1 VNPIWLRGLVAPAL
15 VIGLALAAGL
25 TDGVI
30 AALAV
35 AAVGALAIIVWHLLQ
50 LDALARWASGPIEAP
65 VPEGRGTWALAYA
78 ALYHRVRLRSARQ
91 RDLRLALDRFV
102 SGARALPEGVVVL
115 NTNDR
120 IQWANPRAEAHLGL
134 DLKHDSGAPIVNI
147 VRHPAFVQYLA
158 AGDFSEPV
166 IIQSTRES
174 ALTLSMQIVPFGVE
188 EKLLMSRD
196 ITRLEAV
203 ARVRRDF
210 IANVSHELKTPLTV
224 LAGFIE
230 TLTDVEMDERQRQRC
245 LALMRE
251 QSNSMQR
258 LVEDLLTLSALE
270 SEQSPVNETEF
281 AVVPLLLAV
290 SSDAKALSGG
300 RHEVTLTI
308 RDAATLLG
316 SREELASAFGNLV
329 SNAVRYTPEGGRIA
343 LEWQISADGGEFTVA
358 DSGIGIASEDVPRL
372 TERFYRVDRSRSRA
386 TGGTGLGLAIVKH
399 VLIRH
404 QGELIIESEAGKGSS
419 FTVRLPLDRV
429 RFVADDANADT
440 AAPDGAHAD
449 TNVPNR
455 GQRRLSYPQLPSV
468 TNTSSPHGTESSGP
482 LAKPP

>member
-1 VNPIWLRGLVAPAL
+1 VNPIWLRGLVAPVL
-15 VIGLALAAGL
+15 VMALALAVGVV
-25 TDGVI
+25 DGVA

-35 AAVGALAIIVWHLLQ
+35 IAVGALAIIAWNLFQ
-50 LDALARWASGPIEAP
+50 LDALARWASGPVEVP

-115 NTNDR
+115 DADDR
-120 IQWANPRAEAHLGL
+120 IEWANPRAEAHLGL
-134 DLKHDSGAPIVNI
+134 DLKHDSGAPIVNL

-158 AGDFSEPV
+158 VGDFSEPV

-174 ALTLSMQIVPFGVE
+174 ALTLSLQIVPFGVE

-251 QSNSMQR
+251 QANSMQQ

-270 SEQSPVNETEF
+270 SEQLVNEGEF

-308 RDAATLLG
+308 RDGATLLG

-329 SNAVRYTPEGGRIA
+329 SNAVRYTPDGGRIA
-343 LEWQISADGGEFTVA
+343 LEWRVTGDGGEFTVA
-358 DSGIGIASEDVPRL
+358 DSGIGIASEHVPRL

-404 QGELIIESEAGKGSS
+404 QGELIIDSEAGQGSR
-419 FTVRLPLDRV
+419 FTVRLPLR
-429 RFVADDANADT
+429 RIKIVADGDVADT
-440 AAPDGAHAD
+440 ATHASALAD
-449 TNVPNR
+449 TN
-455 GQRRLSYPQLPSV
+455 
-468 TNTSSPHGTESSGP
+468 TSDPRPTTS
-482 LAKPP
+482 